1 MKLTARLV
9 IALLSGAAFLP
20 SLAQAQQ
27 AQQAAVPVPVQ
38 LPVEAEQD
46 TDHKK
51 ADVGIIVSGVLPSTR
66 VDALSGVAIL
76 QGAELA
82 QSIRPSIGDTL
93 ARTPGVSAS
102 SFGPSASRPVLRGL
116 QGERVRIL
124 TDGIG
129 AVDVSNTSADHA
141 TIINPLLAERIEVLR
156 GPQSLLYGSAA
167 IGGVVN
173 VLDRRIPNA
182 VPSEAVHL
190 GAFAT
195 YGSAANERSLAGS
208 IDVPVAEHWVVHA
221 DGSFSQ
227 TDDLRIGGYA
237 LSRDKRREALSNSL
251 LPPDPDD
258 PNPID
263 LAANAAIRHILP
275 NTASKTTTAAIGAAY
290 IGERGQIG
298 VSYSRYDSLYGVPI
312 RLATAPG
319 QGQEG
324 PRLDV
329 AQDRIDARVEL
340 DLAGSLFEKLRFRY
354 AFGDYR
360 HFELGEDGAV
370 GTAFYDQGMEGRLE
384 LRQTRHGPWSGAI
397 GGQFFIRDFNVEG
410 AEAFLPP
417 NTTSQIG
424 LFTLQQLEL
433 GKLKVEAGARYEH
446 GTVKSAPRPDQP
458 DFAAASR
465 SFNLLSGSVGAS
477 LTVADG
483 WRIGA
488 NLSRTARAPSAEE
501 LFSNGPHAGTEAFEI
516 GNPDFAIERSW
527 GAEAILRGSGDN
539 YSFEASA
546 YHTWFSNFIYQ
557 DLTGASIDGL
567 PVYQFRQAGARYY
580 GFEAQASLTLA
591 RFGVPSGSTSI
602 LVDALVDYVHATITG
617 AGPSPRIP
625 PLRILAGIGAKS
637 KLFDARAE
645 VERVTPQRRVSP
657 FETTTAGYT
666 LVNAELNLRPWGDD
680 RPLSF
685 ALSANNIFDVDARRH
700 ASVLKDYAPLAGRDF
715 RISARLNF

>member
-1 MKLTARLV
+1 MRLTV
-9 IALLSGAAFLP
+9 GIMISLLGSTAILP
-20 SLAQAQQ
+20 TIGQAQQ
-27 AQQAAVPVPVQ
+27 ASAGPNAS
-38 LPVEAEQD
+38 EQD
-46 TDHKK
+46 PAHKEN
-51 ADVGIIVSGVLPSTR
+51 DVSIVVSGLLPATR

-82 QSIRPSIGDTL
+82 QSIRPSIGETL

-156 GPQSLLYGSAA
+156 GPQSLLYGSSA

-173 VLDRRIPNA
+173 VIDRRIPSS
-182 VPSEAVHL
+182 VPDEAVHF
-190 GAFAT
+190 GGIAT
-195 YGSAANERSLAGS
+195 YGSAASERSLAGS
-208 IDVPVAEHWVVHA
+208 IDVPLAANWVIHA

-227 TDDLRIGGYA
+227 SDDLRIGGFA
-237 LSRDKRREALSNSL
+237 LTEAKRAEALASSL
-251 LPPDPDD
+251 LPFDPEAGE
-258 PNPID
+258 PVD
-263 LAANAAIRHILP
+263 LAANAAIRGRLP

-298 VSYSRYDSLYGVPI
+298 VSFSRYDSLYGVPV
-312 RLATAPG
+312 RLATQRG
-319 QGQEG
+319 QGQEA

-329 AQDRIDARVEL
+329 AQNRIDARVEL
-340 DLAGSLFEKLRFRY
+340 DLDGSLFEKARFRY

-360 HFELGEDGAV
+360 HFELGQDGAI

-397 GGQFFIRDFNVEG
+397 GGQFFIRDFDVQG

-433 GKLKVEAGARYEH
+433 GALKVEAGARYEH
-446 GTVKSAPRPDQP
+446 SAVKSTPRPDQP
-458 DFAAASR
+458 DFIAAKR
-465 SFNLLSGSVGAS
+465 DFNLLSGSVGAS
-477 LTVADG
+477 LVLADG

-488 NLSRTARAPSAEE
+488 NLSRTARAPAAEE

-557 DLTGASIDGL
+557 DFTGASIDGL
-567 PVYQFRQAGARYY
+567 PVYQFRQADARYY
-580 GFEAQASLTLA
+580 GFEAQASVTLA
-591 RFGVPSGSTSI
+591 RAGETSFA
-602 LVDALVDYVHATITG
+602 VDALVDYVHATITG
-617 AGPSPRIP
+617 TGPSPRIP
-625 PLRILAGIGAKS
+625 PLRMLAGIGAKS
-637 KLFDARAE
+637 RIFDLRAE
-645 VERVTPQRRVSP
+645 VERVLPQRRVSS
-657 FETTTAGYT
+657 FETMTAGYT
-666 LVNAELNLRPWGDD
+666 MVNAEINLRPWGKD

-685 ALSANNIFDVDARRH
+685 ALSANNIFNVDARRH
-700 ASVLKDYAPLAGRDF
+700 ASVLKDYAPLAGRDL
-715 RISARLNF
+715 RITARVNF

>member
-1 MKLTARLV
+1 MRLKFQLT
-9 IALLSGAAFLP
+9 ISLLCGAAFLP
-20 SLAQAQQ
+20 SLAHAQE
-27 AQQAAVPVPVQ
+27 AAGPVLAPQ
-38 LPVEAEQD
+38 PGGSDQND
-46 TDHKK
+46 DHPER
-51 ADVGIIVSGVLPSTR
+51 DVSIVVSGILPSTR
-66 VDALSGVAIL
+66 LDALSGVAIL
-76 QGAELA
+76 QGADLV

-129 AVDVSNTSADHA
+129 AIDVSNTSADHA

-156 GPQSLLYGSAA
+156 GPQSLMYGSSA

-173 VLDRRIPNA
+173 VLDRRIPTS
-182 VPSEAVHL
+182 VPDEAFHI
-190 GAFAT
+190 GALAT

-208 IDVPVAEHWVVHA
+208 IDVPLGKGWVIHA

-227 TDDLRIGGYA
+227 TDDLRIGGFA
-237 LSRDKRREALSNSL
+237 LSEAKRLEALSNSL
-251 LPPDPDD
+251 LPPDPDLVD
-258 PNPID
+258 PVD
-263 LAANAAIRHILP
+263 LAANAAIRNTLP
-275 NTASKTTTAAIGAAY
+275 NTASKTTNAAIGVAY

-340 DLAGSLFEKLRFRY
+340 DLNGSLFEKARFRY

-360 HFELGEDGAV
+360 HFELEEDGGV

-384 LRQTRHGPWSGAI
+384 LRQTRHGAWSGAI
-397 GGQFFIRDFNVEG
+397 GGQFFIRDFDVQG

-417 NTTSQIG
+417 NSTSQVG
-424 LFTLQQLEL
+424 LFTLQQLET
-433 GKLKVEAGARYEH
+433 GSLKIEAGARYEH
-446 GTVKSAPRPDQP
+446 SNVKSAPRPDQP
-458 DFAAASR
+458 DFVSADR
-465 SFNLLSGSVGAS
+465 GFNLLSGSVGAS
-477 LTVADG
+477 LVLADG
-483 WRIGA
+483 WRIGT

-516 GNPDFAIERSW
+516 GNPDFGIERSW
-527 GAEAILRGSGDN
+527 GVEAILRGSGEN

-557 DLTGASIDGL
+557 DFTGAIIDGL
-567 PVYQFRQAGARYY
+567 PVYQFRQADARYY
-580 GFEAQASLTLA
+580 GFEAQGSLTFL
-591 RFGVPSGSTSI
+591 RMGSTSFT
-602 LVDALVDYVHATITG
+602 VDALVDYVHATITG

-625 PLRILAGIGAKS
+625 PLRVLAGIGAKS
-637 KLFDARAE
+637 KMIDVRAE
-645 VERVTPQRRVSP
+645 VERVTPQRRVSA
-657 FETTTAGYT
+657 FETETAGYT
-666 LVNAELNLRPWGDD
+666 LVNAEINLRPWGDD

-715 RISARLNF
+715 RISAKLNF

>member
-1 MKLTARLV
+1 MRVLTGILAS
-9 IALLSGAAFLP
+9 LLCGS
-20 SLAQAQQ
+20 SLSPAMAQAQQ
-27 AQQAAVPVPVQ
+27 TPPPVPTQ
-38 LPVEAEQD
+38 EPGEAEHD
-46 TDHKK
+46 VDHETDHQPK
-51 ADVGIIVSGVLPSTR
+51 DLGIVVTGVLPSTR
-66 VDALSGVAIL
+66 LDALSGVAIL
-76 QGAELA
+76 QGAELT

-173 VLDRRIPNA
+173 VLDRRIPNTI
-182 VPSEAVHL
+182 PSEAVHI
-190 GAFAT
+190 GAIAT

-227 TDDLRIGGYA
+227 TDDLGIGGYA
-237 LSRDKRREALSNSL
+237 LSKEKRVEALGNAL
-251 LPPDPDD
+251 LPPNPDD
-258 PNPID
+258 LDPVD
-263 LAANAAIRHILP
+263 LAANAAIRHKLP
-275 NTASKTTTAAIGAAY
+275 NTASKTTTAAVGAAY

-324 PRLDV
+324 PKLDV

-340 DLAGSLFEKLRFRY
+340 DLDGSLFEKARFRY

-360 HFELGEDGAV
+360 HFELEEDGAV
-370 GTAFYDQGMEGRLE
+370 GTAFFNQAMEGRLE
-384 LRQTRHGPWSGAI
+384 LRQARHGAWSGAI
-397 GGQFFIRDFNVEG
+397 GGQFFIRDFDVVG
-410 AEAFLPP
+410 KEAFLPP

-433 GKLKVEAGARYEH
+433 GSLKVEAGARYER
-446 GTVKSAPRPDQP
+446 GNVKSAPRPDQP
-458 DFAAASR
+458 DFTAASR
-465 SFNLLSGSVGAS
+465 SFDLLSGSVGAS
-477 LTVADG
+477 LVVGDG
-483 WRIGA
+483 WRVGA
-488 NLSRTARAPSAEE
+488 NFSRTARGPSAEE
-501 LFSNGPHAGTEAFEI
+501 LFSNGPHAGTEAYEI
-516 GNPDFAIERSW
+516 GNPDFGIERSW
-527 GAEAILRGSGDN
+527 GAEAILRGSSDN

-557 DLTGASIDGL
+557 DLTGESVDGL

-580 GFEAQASLTLA
+580 GFEAQGSLTLA
-591 RFGVPSGSTSI
+591 RSGSTSI
-602 LVDALVDYVHATITG
+602 AVDALVDYVHATITG

-645 VERVTPQRRVSP
+645 VERVTPQRRISP

-666 LVNAELNLRPWGDD
+666 LVNAELNLRPWGND

-715 RISARLNF
+715 RISARLTF

>member
-1 MKLTARLV
+1 MRVFTGILVSLLCGSSLSPAMAR
-9 IALLSGAAFLP
+9 
-20 SLAQAQQ
+20 AQQ
-27 AQQAAVPVPVQ
+27 TPPPVPTQ
-38 LPVEAEQD
+38 EPGEAGHD
-46 TDHKK
+46 ADHEPDHQPKDL
-51 ADVGIIVSGVLPSTR
+51 AIVVTGVLPSTR
-66 VDALSGVAIL
+66 LDALSGVAIL
-76 QGAELA
+76 QGAELT

-116 QGERVRIL
+116 QGERVRVL

-173 VLDRRIPNA
+173 VLDRRIPNT
-182 VPSEAVHL
+182 VPSEAVHI
-190 GAFAT
+190 GAIAT

-237 LSRDKRREALSNSL
+237 LSSEKRAEALSNSL
-251 LPPDPDD
+251 LPPDPDVAD
-258 PNPID
+258 PVD
-263 LAANAAIRHILP
+263 LAANAAIRRTLP
-275 NTASKTTTAAIGAAY
+275 NTASKTTTAAVGAAY

-319 QGQEG
+319 QGQEA

-329 AQDRIDARVEL
+329 AQNRIDARIEL
-340 DLAGSLFEKLRFRY
+340 DLNGSLFEKARFRY

-360 HFELGEDGAV
+360 HFELEADGAV
-370 GTAFYDQGMEGRLE
+370 GTAFFNQGMEGRLE
-384 LRQTRHGPWSGAI
+384 LRQTRHGAWSGAI
-397 GGQFFIRDFNVEG
+397 GGQFFIRDFDVQG

-417 NTTSQIG
+417 NSTSQLG

-433 GKLKVEAGARYEH
+433 GSLKIEAGARYEH
-446 GTVKSAPRPDQP
+446 SSVKSAPRPDQP
-458 DFAAASR
+458 DFVAANR
-465 SFNLLSGSVGAS
+465 SFNLLSGSVGGS

-516 GNPDFAIERSW
+516 GNPDFGIERSW

-546 YHTWFSNFIYQ
+546 YHTWFSDFIYQ

-567 PVYQFRQAGARYY
+567 PVYQFRQANARYY
-580 GFEAQASLTLA
+580 GFEAQGSLTLMRSDNITVSA
-591 RFGVPSGSTSI
+591 
-602 LVDALVDYVHATITG
+602 DALVDYVHATITG

-637 KLFDARAE
+637 KLFDVRAE

-666 LVNAELNLRPWGDD
+666 LVNAELNLRPWGND

-715 RISARLNF
+715 RVSARFNF

>member
-1 MKLTARLV
+1 MRVFTGILV
-9 IALLSGAAFLP
+9 SLLCGS
-20 SLAQAQQ
+20 SLSPAMAQAQQ
-27 AQQAAVPVPVQ
+27 TPPPVPTQ
-38 LPVEAEQD
+38 GPGEAGHD
-46 TDHKK
+46 VDHEPDHQPK
-51 ADVGIIVSGVLPSTR
+51 DLGIVVTGVLPSTR
-66 VDALSGVAIL
+66 LDALSGVAIL
-76 QGAELA
+76 QGAELT

-173 VLDRRIPNA
+173 VLDRRIPNT
-182 VPSEAVHL
+182 VPSEAFHI
-190 GAFAT
+190 GAIAT

-208 IDVPVAEHWVVHA
+208 IDVPVAERWVVHA

-237 LSRDKRREALSNSL
+237 LSKEKRAEAWSNSL
-251 LPPDPDD
+251 LPPDPDVAD
-258 PNPID
+258 PVD
-263 LAANAAIRHILP
+263 LAANAAIRHKLP
-275 NTASKTTTAAIGAAY
+275 NTASKTTTAAVGAAY

-319 QGQEG
+319 QGQEA

-329 AQDRIDARVEL
+329 AQDRIDARIEL
-340 DLAGSLFEKLRFRY
+340 DLNGSLFEKARFRY

-360 HFELGEDGAV
+360 HFELEADGAV

-384 LRQTRHGPWSGAI
+384 LRQARRGPWNGAI
-397 GGQFFIRDFNVEG
+397 GGQFFIRDFDVQG

-417 NTTSQIG
+417 NSTSQLG

-433 GKLKVEAGARYEH
+433 GSLKIEAGARYEH

-458 DFAAASR
+458 DFAAANR

-477 LTVADG
+477 LVVADG

-488 NLSRTARAPSAEE
+488 NLSRTARSPSAEE
-501 LFSNGPHAGTEAFEI
+501 LFSNGPHAGTEAYEI
-516 GNPDFAIERSW
+516 GNPDFGIERSW

-539 YSFEASA
+539 YSFEASV

-567 PVYQFRQAGARYY
+567 PVYQFRQADARYY
-580 GFEAQASLTLA
+580 GFEAQGSLTLMRSDNITVSA
-591 RFGVPSGSTSI
+591 
-602 LVDALVDYVHATITG
+602 DALVDYVHATITG

-637 KLFDARAE
+637 KLFDVRAE

-666 LVNAELNLRPWGDD
+666 LVNAELNLRPWGND

-715 RISARLNF
+715 RVSARFNF

>member
-1 MKLTARLV
+1 MRILTGILV
-9 IALLSGAAFLP
+9 SLLGGTAFLP
-20 SLAQAQQ
+20 SVAQAQLAPPIP
-27 AQQAAVPVPVQ
+27 AQQPGK
-38 LPVEAEQD
+38 AEQD
-46 TDHKK
+46 ADHTE
-51 ADVGIIVSGVLPSTR
+51 ADVSIVISGVLPSTR
-66 VDALSGVAIL
+66 LDALSGVAIL
-76 QGAELA
+76 QGADLA
-82 QSIRPSIGDTL
+82 QSIRPSIGETL

-156 GPQSLLYGSAA
+156 GPQSLLYGSSA

-173 VLDRRIPNA
+173 VLDRRIPTS
-182 VPSEAVHL
+182 VPDEPVHL
-190 GAFAT
+190 SGMAT
-195 YGSAANERSLAGS
+195 YGSAASERSLAGS
-208 IDVPVAEHWVVHA
+208 IDIPLTAHWVIHA
-221 DGSFSQ
+221 DGSYSQ
-227 TDDLRIGGYA
+227 SDDLRIGGFA
-237 LSRDKRREALSNSL
+237 LSDFKRAEALASSL
-251 LPPDPDD
+251 LPFDAEAGEPV
-258 PNPID
+258 D
-263 LAANAAIRHILP
+263 LAANAAIRGRLP

-298 VSYSRYDSLYGVPI
+298 VSYSRYDSLYGVPV
-312 RLATAPG
+312 RLATQRG
-319 QGQEG
+319 QGQEA

-340 DLAGSLFEKLRFRY
+340 DLDGSLFEKARFRY

-360 HFELGEDGAV
+360 HFELDQDGAV

-384 LRQTRHGPWSGAI
+384 LRQTRHGAWSGAI
-397 GGQFFIRDFNVEG
+397 GGQFFIRDFDVQG

-417 NTTSQIG
+417 NSTSQTS
-424 LFTLQQLEL
+424 LFSVQQLEF
-433 GKLKVEAGARYEH
+433 GSLKIETGARYEH
-446 GTVKSAPRPDQP
+446 ASVNAAPRPEQLN
-458 DFAAASR
+458 FLAAKR
-465 SFNLLSGSVGAS
+465 DFNLLSGSAGAS
-477 LTVADG
+477 LAVGDG

-488 NLSRTARAPSAEE
+488 NISRTARAPSAEE
-501 LFSNGPHAGTEAFEI
+501 LFSNGPHAGTEAYEI
-516 GNPDFAIERSW
+516 GDPGFGIERSW

-557 DLTGASIDGL
+557 DLTGASFDGL
-567 PVYQFRQAGARYY
+567 PVYQFRQADARYY
-580 GFEAQASLTLA
+580 GFEVQASVTLA
-591 RFGVPSGSTSI
+591 QTGGTSFAI
-602 LVDALVDYVHATITG
+602 DGLVDYVHATITG

-625 PLRILAGIGAKS
+625 PLRMLAGIGAKS
-637 KLFDARAE
+637 RMFDVRAE

-657 FETTTAGYT
+657 FETATAGYT
-666 LVNAELNLRPWGDD
+666 MVNAEINLRPWGKD

-700 ASVLKDYAPLAGRDF
+700 ASVLKDYAPLGGRDF
-715 RISARLNF
+715 RVSARLNF

>member
-1 MKLTARLV
+1 MVLLLASTASWP
-9 IALLSGAAFLP
+9 AM
-20 SLAQAQQ
+20 AQAQQ
-27 AQQAAVPVPVQ
+27 AAAGPDA
-38 LPVEAEQD
+38 AEQD
-46 TDHKK
+46 PAHKED
-51 ADVGIIVSGVLPSTR
+51 DVSIVVSGLLQSSR

-82 QSIRPSIGDTL
+82 QSIRPSIGETL

-116 QGERVRIL
+116 QGERVRVL

-156 GPQSLLYGSAA
+156 GPHSLLYGSAA

-173 VLDRRIPNA
+173 VIDRRIPSS
-182 VPSEAVHL
+182 VPDEPVHF
-190 GAFAT
+190 GGIAT

-208 IDVPVAEHWVVHA
+208 IDVPLAAQWVFHA

-227 TDDLRIGGYA
+227 SDDMRIGGYA
-237 LSRDKRREALSNSL
+237 LTAAKRAEALASSL
-251 LPPDPDD
+251 LPFDADEGEPV
-258 PNPID
+258 D
-263 LAANAAIRHILP
+263 LAANAAIRGRLT
-275 NTASKTTTAAIGAAY
+275 NTASKTATAAVGAAY

-298 VSYSRYDSLYGVPI
+298 VSYSRYDSLYGVPV
-312 RLATAPG
+312 RLATQRG
-319 QGQEG
+319 QGQEA

-329 AQDRIDARVEL
+329 AQDRIDARIEL
-340 DLAGSLFEKLRFRY
+340 DLDGSLFEKARFRY
-354 AFGDYR
+354 AYGDYR
-360 HFELGEDGAV
+360 HFELEQEGAV

-384 LRQTRHGPWSGAI
+384 LRQTRHGAWSGAI
-397 GGQFFIRDFNVEG
+397 GGQFFIRDFDVQG

-417 NTTSQIG
+417 NSTSQIG
-424 LFTLQQLEL
+424 LFTVQQLEL
-433 GKLKVEAGARYEH
+433 GALKIEAGARYER
-446 GTVKSAPRPDQP
+446 SAVTSTPRPDQP
-458 DFAAASR
+458 DFIAAKR
-465 SFNLLSGSVGAS
+465 DFNLLSGSVGAS
-477 LTVADG
+477 LGLAED

-488 NLSRTARAPSAEE
+488 NLSRTARAPAAEE

-516 GNPDFAIERSW
+516 GNPAFAIERSW

-546 YHTWFSNFIYQ
+546 YHTWFSDFIYQ
-557 DLTGASIDGL
+557 DFTGAIIDGL
-567 PVYQFRQAGARYY
+567 PVYQFRQADARYY
-580 GFEAQASLTLA
+580 GFEAQASVTLA
-591 RFGVPSGSTSI
+591 RVGETSFA
-602 LVDALVDYVHATITG
+602 LDGLVDYVHATITG

-625 PLRILAGIGAKS
+625 PMRMLAGIGAKS
-637 KLFDARAE
+637 RMLDLRAE

-657 FETTTAGYT
+657 FESPTAGYT
-666 LVNAELNLRPWGDD
+666 MVNAEINLRPWGKD

-715 RISARLNF
+715 RATARISF

>member
-1 MKLTARLV
+1 MRILTGILV
-9 IALLSGAAFLP
+9 SLLGGTVFLP
-20 SLAQAQQ
+20 AVAQAQLAPPIP
-27 AQQAAVPVPVQ
+27 AQQPGG
-38 LPVEAEQD
+38 AEQD
-46 TDHKK
+46 ADHTE
-51 ADVGIIVSGVLPSTR
+51 ADVSIVISGVLPSTR
-66 VDALSGVAIL
+66 LDALSGVAIL
-76 QGAELA
+76 QGADLA
-82 QSIRPSIGDTL
+82 QSIRPSIGETL

-156 GPQSLLYGSAA
+156 GPQALLYGSSA

-173 VLDRRIPNA
+173 VLDRRIPTS
-182 VPSEAVHL
+182 VPDEPVHF
-190 GAFAT
+190 GGMAT
-195 YGSAANERSLAGS
+195 YGSAASERSLAGS
-208 IDVPVAEHWVVHA
+208 IDVPMAAHWVIHA
-221 DGSFSQ
+221 DGSYSQ
-227 TDDLRIGGYA
+227 SDDLRIGGFA
-237 LSRDKRREALSNSL
+237 LSDFKRAEALASSL
-251 LPPDPDD
+251 LPFDADAGEPV
-258 PNPID
+258 D
-263 LAANAAIRHILP
+263 LAANAAIRGRLT

-298 VSYSRYDSLYGVPI
+298 VSYSRYDSLYGVPV
-312 RLATAPG
+312 RLATQRG
-319 QGQEG
+319 QGQEA

-340 DLAGSLFEKLRFRY
+340 DLGGSLFEKARFRY

-360 HFELGEDGAV
+360 HFELEQDGAV

-384 LRQTRHGPWSGAI
+384 LRQTRHGSWGGAI
-397 GGQFFIRDFNVEG
+397 GGQFFIRNFDVQG

-417 NTTSQIG
+417 NSTSQIG
-424 LFTLQQLEL
+424 LFTVQQLEL
-433 GKLKVEAGARYEH
+433 DGLKIEAGARYEH
-446 GTVKSAPRPDQP
+446 SSVSSAPRPDQP
-458 DFAAASR
+458 DFVAADR
-465 SFNLLSGSVGAS
+465 GFDLLSGSIGAS
-477 LTVADG
+477 LAVADG

-488 NLSRTARAPSAEE
+488 NFSRTARAPAAEE

-516 GNPDFAIERSW
+516 GNPGFGIERSW

-557 DLTGASIDGL
+557 DFTGANFDGL
-567 PVYQFRQAGARYY
+567 PVYQFRQADARYY
-580 GFEAQASLTLA
+580 GFEAQGSLTLL
-591 RFGVPSGSTSI
+591 RSGETSI
-602 LVDALVDYVHATITG
+602 AVDALVDYVHATITG

-625 PLRILAGIGAKS
+625 PLRMLAGIGAKS
-637 KLFDARAE
+637 RMFDVRAE

-657 FETTTAGYT
+657 FETATAGYT
-666 LVNAELNLRPWGDD
+666 MVNAEINLRPWGKD

-700 ASVLKDYAPLAGRDF
+700 ASVLKDYAPLGGRDF
-715 RISARLNF
+715 RVSARLNF